1 MPFWNLASSE
11 PKRQHR
17 FTVSFSS
24 LLTTDGKAYEEYL
37 AKTATIPGYTVSATT
52 HRFLG
57 NEYHYPGT
65 VTWDE
70 VTIQIVN
77 AVNPDGNDLLMNAL
91 AQSGYLAPDQQAAAY
106 DSANMAVGTV
116 NKTNAQDALGDV
128 ILRQLDG
135 EGLVIGE
142 WRLRNA
148 FITSA
153 KFGNLDYAGDDILNV
168 DIGVKYD
175 WATYASSPPLGSA

>member
-37 AKTATIPGYTVSATT
+37 AKTATIPGYTVSTTT

-57 NEYHYPGT
+57 NEYYYPGT

-70 VTIQIVN
+70 VTVQI
-77 AVNPDGNDLLMNAL
+77 
-91 AQSGYLAPDQQAAAY
+91 
-106 DSANMAVGTV
+106 
-116 NKTNAQDALGDV
+116 
-128 ILRQLDG
+128 
-135 EGLVIGE
+135 VIGE
-142 WRLRNA
+142 WRLKNA

-153 KFGNLDYAGDDILNV
+153 KFGNLDYAGDEILNV
-168 DIGVKYD
+168 DIGLRYD
-175 WATYASSPPLGSA
+175 WATYVSSPPLGSA